1 MKRPLLASWL
11 LIASAWTSSA
21 AAQAVVTIDVTA
33 DVHPISPLIY
43 GQNFPSASQLDDG
56 KLTAMRWGGNSTSRY
71 NYEIDTTNT
80 GFDYYFENIPGCWGN
95 EGSWCSS
102 PPADP
107 KESSGANAFLANA
120 KARNV
125 VALFTIPTI
134 GWVAKPPPKY
144 GHPFDCGC
152 PRTANGSQDSYDPYD
167 TNCGNGQ
174 SGGQWISCPAP
185 TTTSVAVDATWAGEW
200 AAYLVSKFGPS
211 NGTRVYA
218 LDNEPNLWS
227 STHHDVHPSALTYD
241 ELWQKMRDTAVAI
254 LDADPTAEIAG
265 PAEWGWPNYFCSDA
279 DHVSQGCFPTS
290 PDRAAHG
297 GVDLTSWLLQ
307 QAQSYEQQHGRR
319 ILHYLDLH
327 YYPQGGDPPA
337 ITRSL
342 WDPSYTD
349 PSWINDKIMLIPRMR
364 AWVADSYPG
373 TKTAVSEFDFY
384 HHNEAIGAVTYAE
397 VLGIFGREGLDMA
410 TAWSPPAPSD
420 IAFAAY
426 RLFRNYDGAGSGF
439 ENASVRATVSS
450 SSTLQA
456 YAAASATRLT
466 VALINEASSGQSVD
480 VALGT
485 FQAGPAAKLY
495 VSSGA
500 NIVAQAD
507 AVVQSGEVQVTLPA
521 TSIAM
526 LVVDGT
532 NPNAPDGGTGGAGG
546 TAGAGGSGGSGAG
559 GSGVDGGS
567 GAGGSAGSGAVGGA
581 GGSSPGGSGGAESGG
596 SGPAGSGGLDA
607 GLGGTGGNAAAP
619 VDNSE
624 ASGCACRG
632 VSGRSNALGAA
643 ALAVLAAVVM
653 RRRRQV
659 RAAPSRQR

>member
-1 MKRPLLASWL
+1 MKRFLLASSL
-11 LIASAWTSSA
+11 VVASAWTSSA
-21 AAQAVVTIDVTA
+21 VAQAVVTIDVTA

-43 GQNFPSASQLDDG
+43 GQNFPSSSQLDDG

-71 NYEIDTTNT
+71 NYEIDMSNT
-80 GFDYYFENIPGCWGN
+80 GFDYYFENIPGCWSN
-95 EGSWCSS
+95 DGSWCSS

-107 KESSGANAFLANA
+107 KESSGANAFLADA

-144 GHPFDCGC
+144 AHPFDCGC
-152 PRTANGSQDSYDPYD
+152 PRTANGGQDSYDPYD

-185 TTTSVAVDATWAGEW
+185 TTTSVAVDATWAGAW

-227 STHHDVHPSALTYD
+227 STHHDVHPAALTYD

-254 LDADPTAEIAG
+254 LDEDPTAEIAG
-265 PAEWGWPNYFCSDA
+265 PVEWGWPNYFCSDA
-279 DHVSQGCFPTS
+279 DHISQGCSATS

-307 QAQSYEQQHGRR
+307 QARSYEQQHGRR

-384 HHNEAIGAVTYAE
+384 HHNEAVGAVTYAE

-410 TAWSPPAPSD
+410 TAWSPPATTD
-420 IAFAAY
+420 TAFAAY

-439 ENASVRATVSS
+439 ENTSVRAAVSG

-456 YAAASATRLT
+456 FAAASATRLT
-466 VALINEASSGQSVD
+466 VVLVNEAGSGQEVD
-480 VALGT
+480 VSLGT
-485 FQAGPAAKLY
+485 FQAGSSAKLY
-495 VSSGA
+495 VNSGA
-500 NIVAQAD
+500 DIVAQAGP
-507 AVVQSGEVQVTLPA
+507 VVQAGGVLVSLPA

-532 NPNAPDGGTGGAGG
+532 NPNPPDGGTGGAGG
-546 TAGAGGSGGSGAG
+546 MGGAGGSGGSGAG
-559 GSGVDGGS
+559 GT
-567 GAGGSAGSGAVGGA
+567 AGSGAVGGA
-581 GGSSPGGSGGAESGG
+581 GGTPTGGSGGGETGG
-596 SGPAGSGGLDA
+596 GGAAGSGGLDA
-607 GLGGTGGNAAAP
+607 GLGGTSGNAAVPAG
-619 VDNSE
+619 NSE
-624 ASGCACRG
+624 ASGCACRTAP
-632 VSGRSNALGAA
+632 GRWNELGAVALA
-643 ALAVLAAVVM
+643 ALAAMAI
-653 RRRRQV
+653 RRRR
-659 RAAPSRQR
+659 